1 MASNAELVNLT
12 EEDKKKMM
20 AQRRMQEN
28 NWSVNVFGVDV
39 PYWAIALVIILILY
53 VLHRKGML
61 TDVEKRMVELSD
73 GARRRIDNLLKS
85 RGKSGVFTT
94 STTSPM
100 VPTLNSPPSM
110 GTTSISTVVTSGP
123 ATEEVKKQLR
133 NLFNTF

>member
-20 AQRRMQEN
+20 AQRRMHEN
-28 NWSVNVFGVDV
+28 KWSINVVGVEI

-61 TDVEKRMVELSD
+61 TGVEKKIVELSD
-73 GARRRIDNLLKS
+73 GARRRIDTLLQS
-85 RGKSGVFTT
+85 RGKANVFTT
-94 STTSPM
+94 STTSSM
-100 VPTLNSPPSM
+100 IPTLNTPPSM
-110 GTTSISTVVTSGP
+110 GTTSVASVTSGP

-133 NLFNTF
+133 NLFNSF

>member
-28 NWSVNVFGVDV
+28 KWSINVFGIEV

-61 TDVEKRMVELSD
+61 TGVENKMVELSE
-73 GARRRIDNLLKS
+73 GARRRIDNLVRT

-94 STTSPM
+94 SSTSPM
-100 VPTLNSPPSM
+100 VPTMNTPPSM
-110 GTTSISTVVTSGP
+110 GTTSVASVTSGP

-133 NLFNTF
+133 NLFNSF

>member
-28 NWSVNVFGVDV
+28 KWSVNVFGVDV

-61 TDVEKRMVELSD
+61 TGVEKKMVELSD
-73 GARRRIDNLLKS
+73 GARRRIDTLLKS
-85 RGKSGVFTT
+85 KGKSGVFTT

-110 GTTSISTVVTSGP
+110 GTTSVASVTSGP